1 MQFLCTNCSFIEM
14 CSSFFLY
21 LIIFLHI
28 AYIHAILY
36 EFIITQW
43 QVKLFLIFRYENLQ
57 QEICRLSIIVINHG
71 PKNKFLSVKTT
82 SFISWIKWIINTK
95 IFKAYL

>member
-71 PKNKFLSVKTT
+71 PKNKFFKCQNN
-82 SFISWIKWIINTK
+82 IIYQLDKVDYQHKN
-95 IFKAYL
+95 I